1 MVRVPCSVC
10 HMLCVCHVSCGCPVC
25 VACSMYITCC
35 VCCVFCVCRVPCHAV
50 HVCRTLC
57 EWRVFCVSCVPCV
70 PCSVC
75 HVSCVCRVCRVSRV
89 SRVPCVSCMC
99 RVSRVSHVSR
109 VCPVSRVCRVSRVC
123 PVSRV
128 RRASER
134 RGKGPG
140 HGVETDSGTASA
152 PRGSVVPNHRPSAVA
167 CLPQK
172 RTLCLSSPWWTR
184 EADGLTWRRLLKRR
198 ERSRSRELGERRPGP
213 SASVSS
219 GFRKLMMCPP
229 RLAATSWSQ
238 ASLV

>member
-1 MVRVPCSVC
+1 MACV
-10 HMLCVCHVSCGCPVC
+10 LCVVCPVFRVSRVLC
-25 VACSMYITCC
+25 V
-35 VCCVFCVCRVPCHAV
+35 P
-50 HVCRTLC
+50 
-57 EWRVFCVSCVPCV
+57 CVSCVPCV
-70 PCSVC
+70 PC
-75 HVSCVCRVCRVSRV
+75 
-89 SRVPCVSCMC
+89 VPCVSCVC

>member
-1 MVRVPCSVC
+1 MSHAPCTSHAVCAVCSACAVSRVMRS
-10 HMLCVCHVSCGCPVC
+10 MC
-25 VACSMYITCC
+25 VARSVNGVCS
-35 VCCVFCVCRVPCHAV
+35 
-50 HVCRTLC
+50 
-57 EWRVFCVSCVPCV
+57 
-70 PCSVC
+70 
-75 HVSCVCRVCRVSRV
+75 VCRVSRV

-99 RVSRVSHVSR
+99 RVSRVSHVSRVSR

-229 RLAATSWSQ
+229 RLAATSWSR